1 MRQQARAFGLLP
13 GARSGY
19 MGDSKGVGMGSIL
32 FWAVTV
38 ALTLA
43 VAGLMV
49 AALARG
55 RMAGAG
61 PAAAFDLRV
70 YRDQLAEV
78 DRDLARGVIGPED
91 AARLRT
97 EIGRRVLA
105 ADQALQ
111 AGTATTGRSAGRPP
125 GALAVVAVVGA
136 VAFGTY
142 GWLGHPGLDD
152 MPIAARLAGAEAL
165 REGRPAQAEAE
176 ARAAAALPPVP
187 APTDPRHAALMDQ
200 LRKAMTARPNDLQ
213 GQELL
218 ARNEAMLGNYA
229 AAARA
234 QGMVV
239 ALKGPVATA
248 QDIAAQAELMVAAAG
263 GIVTPEAE
271 AVLAA
276 ALDKDKANGIA
287 RYYSGLMFSQTQRF
301 DLAFR
306 FWAPL
311 WEASTEADPWVET
324 LRAELPDVAWLAGQ
338 HRYQLPPLRSAAPG
352 PDAAAM
358 EAAKDMTPEDRQQ
371 MIRGMVDG
379 LMNRL
384 ATEGGSA
391 PEWAR
396 LIRALGVLG
405 DTDRAKAIWA
415 EAQGRFTGR
424 EADLA
429 EVNAAA
435 RDAGLTE

>member
-1 MRQQARAFGLLP
+1 MH
-13 GARSGY
+13 
-19 MGDSKGVGMGSIL
+19 SIL

-38 ALTLA
+38 AMTLA

-49 AALARG
+49 AALIRG
-55 RMAGAG
+55 RMAGAS
-61 PAAAFDLRV
+61 PAAAFDLKV

-78 DRDLARGVIGPED
+78 ERDLARGVIAEEE

-105 ADQALQ
+105 ADQAMQ
-111 AGTATTGRSAGRPP
+111 VKGTAQTGGPAR
-125 GALAVVAVVGA
+125 ALAAVGLMGA
-136 VAFGTY
+136 IAAIGFGAY
-142 GWLGHPGLDD
+142 AWLGHPGLGD
-152 MPIAARLAGAEAL
+152 MPLSARLASAEAM
-165 REGRPAQAEAE
+165 RADRPRQPEAE
-176 ARAAAALPPVP
+176 VRAAAALPP
-187 APTDPRHAALMDQ
+187 APQAADPRHAELMVQ
-200 LRKAMTARPNDLQ
+200 LRKAMTERPNDLR

-218 ARNEAMLGNYA
+218 ARNEAMLGNYG

-248 QDIAAQAELMVAAAG
+248 DDLAVQAELMVAAAG
-263 GIVTPEAE
+263 GLVTPEAE
-271 AVLAA
+271 SVLAA
-276 ALDKDKANGIA
+276 ALEKDAANGMA
-287 RYYSGLMFSQTQRF
+287 RYYSGLMFTQTGRF

-311 WEASTEADPWVET
+311 WQSSTEADPWVAA

-338 HRYQLPPLRSAAPG
+338 HRYEMPPLRSAPLPG
-352 PDAAAM
+352 PDADAIAASR
-358 EAAKDMTPEDRQQ
+358 DMSPEDRQQ

-384 ATEGGSA
+384 ATEGGTA

-405 DTDRAKAIWA
+405 DTDRAKAIWG
-415 EAQGRFTGR
+415 EAQERFQGR

-429 EVNAAA
+429 EVTAAA
-435 RDAGLTE
+435 REAGLIK

>member
-1 MRQQARAFGLLP
+1 
-13 GARSGY
+13 
-19 MGDSKGVGMGSIL
+19 MGGSKGEGMGTIL
-32 FWAVTV
+32 FWVVTV

-55 RMAGAG
+55 RMAGVG
-61 PAAAFDLRV
+61 PAAASDLRV

-78 DRDLARGVIGPED
+78 DRDLARGVIAPED

-111 AGTATTGRSAGRPP
+111 RGTASREAGGGRPM
-125 GALAVVAVVGA
+125 GALAVVVVVA
-136 VAFGTY
+136 AIAFGTY
-142 GWLGHPGLDD
+142 AWLGTPGLGD
-152 MPIAARLAGAEAL
+152 MPLSARLAGAEAL
-165 REGRPAQAEAE
+165 REGRPTQAEAE

-187 APTDPRHAALMDQ
+187 AQTDPRHAALMEQ
-200 LRKAMTARPNDLQ
+200 LRKAMAERPNDLQ

-218 ARNEAMLGNYA
+218 ARNEALLGNYT

-234 QGMVV
+234 QGLVV
-239 ALKGPVATA
+239 SLKGADATA

-263 GIVTPEAE
+263 GLVSPEAE

-276 ALDKDKANGIA
+276 ALEKDKSNGIA
-287 RYYSGLMFSQTQRF
+287 RYYSGLMFTQTQRF

-311 WEASTEADPWVET
+311 WESSTEADPWVET
-324 LRAELPDVAWLAGQ
+324 LRSELPDVAWLAGQ
-338 HRYQLPPLRSAAPG
+338 HRYQMPPLRSAAPG
-352 PDAAAM
+352 PDAADV
-358 EAAKDMTPEDRQQ
+358 AAAQDMTPKERQQ

-384 ATEGGSA
+384 ATEGGTA

-405 DTDRAKAIWA
+405 DTERARAIWS

-435 RDAGLTE
+435 RDAGLAE